1 MNDDGLSGLFNGLKV
16 FFSALSLGT
25 DNGGLR
31 RVLK

>member
-25 DNGGLR
+25 DNGRLR